1 MKWTIKHRS
10 ISIVF
15 QFLFEIKKASIMVSK
30 YQLFIDGEWINSESG
45 ETFVR
50 VNPADPDEVIGEFQK
65 GSTLDAEKAVD
76 AAEAAFPTWSDT
88 PAPKRAEIL
97 FRAAQL
103 LSENKDEL
111 TKIMTRE
118 MGKTLVDAGADVQ
131 EAINVGFYAAGEGKR
146 LFGYTAP
153 SEKPDKF
160 AMTMRLPIGVAGL
173 ISPWNFPIAIP
184 AKKVFYSLVCGNTA
198 VLKPASDTPLC
209 ATKLVEM
216 LEKAGVPRGVINLV
230 TGPGETAGM
239 ALIRD
244 KRVRVVSFT
253 GHKDTGAAILK
264 EAGLK
269 RVNLEMGGKNPIIV
283 MDDADLRLA
292 VDGVLWGGF
301 ETSGQ
306 RCTAASRVIVHEKIK
321 QTFETMLV
329 ERVSKLKLGN
339 GLDPKTDL
347 GPLVNKAAQ
356 DKVARYVEIGKN
368 EGAKL
373 LVGGNVPKELKG
385 YFFEPTVFTDC
396 VASMRIAQEEIFGPV
411 ISIFSARD
419 LNEAIEIANSVE
431 YGLSS
436 SIYTRDI
443 GKAFVAINKLQTGL
457 TYVNSP
463 TIGAECH
470 LPFGG
475 VKYSGNTREDGP
487 EGMREFTELKT
498 VYFDYSGNLQKTY
511 IG

>member
-1 MKWTIKHRS
+1 
-10 ISIVF
+10 
-15 QFLFEIKKASIMVSK
+15 MVLK
-30 YQLFIDGEWINSESG
+30 YQLFINGEWVNSDSG
-45 ETFVR
+45 QTFSR
-50 VNPADPDEVIGEFQK
+50 FNPADPDEVIGEFQK
-65 GSTLDAEKAVD
+65 GNLHDVKKAVD
-76 AAEAAFPTWSDT
+76 AAEQAFPAWSDM

-97 FRAAQL
+97 FKTAQL
-103 LSENKDEL
+103 LSESKDEL
-111 TKIMTRE
+111 SRIMTME

-131 EAINVGFYAAGEGKR
+131 EAINVGLYVAGEGKR

-153 SEKPDKF
+153 SEKPNKF
-160 AMTMRLPIGVAGL
+160 AMTVRLPIGVAAL

-184 AKKVFYSLVCGNTA
+184 AKKVFYALLCGNTA

-209 ATKLVEM
+209 ATKLVECFD
-216 LEKAGVPRGVINLV
+216 KAGIPKGVLNLV
-230 TGPGETAGM
+230 TGPGETVGM

-244 KRVRVVSFT
+244 NRVRVISFT

-283 MDDADLRLA
+283 MDDADLKLA
-292 VDGVLWGGF
+292 VNGVLWGGF

-321 QTFETMLV
+321 GPFETMLV
-329 ERVSKLKLGN
+329 DQASKLKLGN
-339 GLDPKTDL
+339 GLDPKINL

-356 DKVARYVEIGKN
+356 EKTARYVEIGKN

-373 LVGGNVPKELKG
+373 LIGGNVPKNLKG
-385 YFFEPTVFTDC
+385 YFFEPTIFTDC
-396 VASMRIAQEEIFGPV
+396 RVSMRIAQEEIFGPV
-411 ISIFSARD
+411 ISIFSARN

-436 SIYTRDI
+436 SIYTNNI
-443 GKAFVAINKLQTGL
+443 NNAFVAINKLQAGL
-457 TYVNSP
+457 TYVNSA
-463 TIGAECH
+463 TIGAESQ

-475 VKYSGNTREDGP
+475 MKHSGNTREDGP
-487 EGMREFTELKT
+487 EGIREFTELKT
-498 VYFDYSGNLQKTY
+498 VYVDYSGKLQKAY
-511 IG
+511 ID